1 MTRFVLKPFASTG
14 GVTGQF
20 GSFEANGGQVGDG
33 VLTDD
38 NDTIQGLPAWIDGWD
53 AATNNALKLPRLEEM
68 NGVDKVFSEFAIQNH
83 SDGITYWQAGM
94 SVTAY
99 QTIVQYQ
106 TGNNKPIIYYNITG
120 TNTATA
126 PDSDTT
132 NWGVLYNPN
141 SLSDRKL
148 GEVVQSILP
157 IIDSNYQL
165 LDGSWITKASNATF
179 YDYVESLT
187 SNYNYL
193 FATSSAYENSLS
205 TYGVCGKFVLD
216 ADNEQVRVPT
226 ITGFIEGAATLSTT
240 GDITAAGLPT
250 HTHTRG
256 TMNITGRIGNVDVD
270 SASSTGAFYRS
281 GTSGL
286 LENGSG
292 APDPN
297 VYFDASRNWTGATST
312 ATYSSTLATSNT
324 VQPQSIKVLYY
335 MIV

>member
-1 MTRFVLKPFASTG
+1 MARFVLKPFANVG

-20 GSFEANGGQVGDG
+20 GSFEANGGSIGDG

-38 NDTIQGLPAWIDGWD
+38 NDTIQSLTAWGDGWD
-53 AATNNALKLPRLEEM
+53 AATNSALKLPRLEEM
-68 NGVDKVFSEFAIQNH
+68 NGVQKVFSEFAIQNFK
-83 SDGITYWQAGM
+83 DGISYWQAGM

-106 TGNNKPIIYYNITG
+106 TGTNKPIIYYNITG

-141 SLSDRKL
+141 ILSDRKL
-148 GEVVQSILP
+148 GEVVQSVLP

-165 LDGSWITKASNATF
+165 LDGSWITKTNNSTF
-179 YDYVESLT
+179 YDYVESLA

-193 FATSSAYENSLS
+193 FATSSAYTDSLDS
-205 TYGVCGKFVLD
+205 YGVCGKFVLD
-216 ADNEQVRVPT
+216 TDNEQVRVPT
-226 ITGFIEGAATLSTT
+226 ITGFIEGAATLGTT
-240 GDITAAGLPT
+240 GDVTAAGLPT

-256 TMNITGRIGNVDVD
+256 TMNITGRIGAVPSN
-270 SASSTGAFYRS
+270 SSSSTGAFYRS
-281 GTSGL
+281 GTSGKM
-286 LENGSG
+286 ENDTGE
-292 APDPN
+292 PDPN
-297 VYFDASRNWTGATST
+297 VYFDASRNWSGKTST

-324 VQPQSIKVLYY
+324 VQPQSVKVLYY